1 MTKQK
6 QSLIIS
12 FLIGFVILVGL
23 DQWTKGLV
31 VQSSISPKIPFQKA
45 GCSKSLF
52 SKSRSWKLRAP
63 EKLAAWEKRF
73 VLRAKSI
80 DP

>member
-31 VQSSISPKIPFQKA
+31 VQSLKGQKPFVIWN
-45 GCSKSLF
+45 GVFEFYYSEHSG
-52 SKSRSWKLRAP
+52 
-63 EKLAAWEKRF
+63 
-73 VLRAKSI
+73 
-80 DP
+80 